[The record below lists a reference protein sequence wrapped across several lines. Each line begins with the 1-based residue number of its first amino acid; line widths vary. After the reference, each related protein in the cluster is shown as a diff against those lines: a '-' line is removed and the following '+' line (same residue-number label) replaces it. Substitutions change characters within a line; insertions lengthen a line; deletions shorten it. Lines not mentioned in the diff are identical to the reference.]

1 MKLSFVIP
9 TYNYARF
16 LQRCLNS
23 VIQQEADDYEIIIV
37 DDGST
42 DETADIVLEIRH
54 KNPGKEILYLYQQNA
69 GPSVA
74 RNKGAAHATGEY
86 LWFLDADDMLLAGSI
101 RRMLTEI
108 DKNPEAWFI
117 FSGYRSVNDQGK
129 KSDHHPTFIGKD
141 RTENFRRYIQKKIE
155 GIATGSAVIKKRA
168 FESMGFP
175 EDIHNNEDMVLYAHL
190 FARYPAVSVPGIVL
204 ETYRHSGS
212 LRNNLMRIEETGLK
226 TVERL
231 FDKTLLTP
239 EQMSFR
245 QMYLAR
251 RNLSIFRSYYRTGN
265 QKKARAYYH
274 RAIRECPR
282 VIFEWSYLRKYIR
295 CIGRK

>member
-16 LQRCLNS
+16 LERCLNS
-23 VIQQEADDYEIIIV
+23 VIHQQADDYEVIIV

-42 DETADIVLEIRH
+42 DETADIVSEIRH

-69 GPSVA
+69 GPSAA
-74 RNKGAAHATGEY
+74 RNKGAAHATAEY
-86 LWFLDADDMLLAGSI
+86 LWFLDADDALLAGSI

-141 RTENFRRYIQKKIE
+141 RTENFRRYIHKKIE

-231 FDKTLLTP
+231 FDKSLLTP

-265 QKKARAYYH
+265 QRKARDYYH

-295 CIGRK
+295 CIGRE